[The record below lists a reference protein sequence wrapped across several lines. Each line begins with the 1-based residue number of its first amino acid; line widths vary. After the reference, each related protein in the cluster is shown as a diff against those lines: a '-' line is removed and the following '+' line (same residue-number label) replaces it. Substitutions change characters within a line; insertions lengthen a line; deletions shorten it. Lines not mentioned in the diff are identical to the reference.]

1 MSDFCL
7 KTKSLFLR
15 PLTDKDL
22 PDLREILQDEVT
34 MTAYE
39 HAFSEQEVLDWL
51 ARQQERYSQRGMG
64 LMAVCRKE
72 TGQMIGQCGLT
83 WQEIGQVNP
92 VVEVG
97 YLFKRGAWGRG
108 LASQA
113 AKACRDWA
121 FEHMPV
127 ENVYSIIRNTNRA
140 SRMVAVRNGMQ
151 CVGSMVKHY
160 YGMDMPHDIYA
171 ISRREW
177 MRVTGQPGASEAWD
191 LLDEQRRPLHRTV
204 LRRVRL
210 PEGAFHVGVRVV
222 VTDGEGHIL
231 LVHSAKKKH
240 PGISPWE
247 CPGGAVLSG
256 ETSLRAAQREL
267 CEETGIALDEC
278 ELHYIGGTT
287 VGTCHHDNY
296 LAVKKIPLEA
306 MLFQPGETDTAKWV
320 DFEEFFNMP
329 AGRMPSPPLRRK
341 LCTQSPWRE
350 LMGLSK

>member
-83 WQEIGQVNP
+83 WQEIGQENP

-191 LLDEQRRPLHRTV
+191 LLDEQRRPLHR
-204 LRRVRL
+204 R
-210 PEGAFHVGVRVV
+210 G
-222 VTDGEGHIL
+222 
-231 LVHSAKKKH
+231 
-240 PGISPWE
+240 W
-247 CPGGAVLSG
+247 
-256 ETSLRAAQREL
+256 
-267 CEETGIALDEC
+267 
-278 ELHYIGGTT
+278 
-287 VGTCHHDNY
+287 
-296 LAVKKIPLEA
+296 
-306 MLFQPGETDTAKWV
+306 
-320 DFEEFFNMP
+320 
-329 AGRMPSPPLRRK
+329 
-341 LCTQSPWRE
+341 
-350 LMGLSK
+350 